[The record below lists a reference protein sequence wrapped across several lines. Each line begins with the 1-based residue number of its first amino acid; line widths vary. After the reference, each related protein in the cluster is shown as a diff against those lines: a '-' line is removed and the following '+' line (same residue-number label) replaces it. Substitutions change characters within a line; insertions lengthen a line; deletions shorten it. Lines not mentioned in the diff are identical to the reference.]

1 MWTLWRST
9 PSGAILNRLPI
20 SQEPVAV
27 IKSSLHV
34 ELHTDGAC
42 LGNPGPG
49 GWACV
54 IRPLSD
60 DGEEVVLAGGEPQT
74 TNNRM
79 ELTAVLEGL
88 RTVPDGAQVD
98 VWADSKYV
106 LQGLAE
112 WMDNW
117 KRRGWKT
124 SGRKPV
130 KNEDLWRPLDV
141 ERARLKLTYNWVQ
154 GHTGH
159 PDNERCDL
167 LAKQQAEMF
176 EQE

>member
-1 MWTLWRST
+1 MTK
-9 PSGAILNRLPI
+9 P
-20 SQEPVAV
+20 
-27 IKSSLHV
+27 SLHV
-34 ELHTDGAC
+34 ELHSDGAC

-54 IRPLSD
+54 IRHVSEP
-60 DGEEVVLAGGEPQT
+60 GEEVVLVGGEPDT

-88 RTVPDGAQVD
+88 RAVPDGARVD
-98 VWADSKYV
+98 LWADSKYV
-106 LQGLAE
+106 LQGLSD

-130 KNEDLWRPLDV
+130 KNEDLWRPLD
-141 ERARLKLTYNWVQ
+141 EQRGRLSITCNWVE

-167 LAKQQAEMF
+167 LARQQAEMF
-176 EQE
+176 EQEQ

>member
-1 MWTLWRST
+1 MTN
-9 PSGAILNRLPI
+9 P
-20 SQEPVAV
+20 
-27 IKSSLHV
+27 SLHV
-34 ELHTDGAC
+34 ELHSDGAC
-42 LGNPGPG
+42 FGNPGPG

-54 IRPLSD
+54 IRPVSGP
-60 DGEEVVLAGGEPQT
+60 GEEVVLAGGEPET

-88 RTVPDGAQVD
+88 RSVPDGATVD
-98 VWADSKYV
+98 LWADSKYV
-106 LQGLAE
+106 LQGLSE

-124 SGRKPV
+124 SSRKPV
-130 KNEDLWRPLDV
+130 KNEDLWRPLD
-141 ERARLKLTYNWVQ
+141 EQRMRLELTFNWVE

-176 EQE
+176 EQEV

>member
-1 MWTLWRST
+1 
-9 PSGAILNRLPI
+9 
-20 SQEPVAV
+20 
-27 IKSSLHV
+27 
-34 ELHTDGAC
+34 
-42 LGNPGPG
+42 
-49 GWACV
+49 
-54 IRPLSD
+54 
-60 DGEEVVLAGGEPQT
+60 
-74 TNNRM
+74 M

-88 RTVPDGAQVD
+88 RTVPDGTQVD